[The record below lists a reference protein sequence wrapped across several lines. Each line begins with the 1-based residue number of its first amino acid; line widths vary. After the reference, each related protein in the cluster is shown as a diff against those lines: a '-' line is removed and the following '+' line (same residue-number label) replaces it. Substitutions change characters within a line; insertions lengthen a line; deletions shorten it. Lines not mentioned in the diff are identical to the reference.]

1 MGIFISLM
9 SLMNPTAMINL
20 KFFCLSKHK
29 LTRSMHQNKNFRKI
43 EDRISPRPA
52 FFSER
57 SNEEYGVKIG
67 DRGYGMVGT

>member
-1 MGIFISLM
+1 MGIFKSLM

-20 KFFCLSKHK
+20 KFFWLSKLK

-52 FFSER
+52 FFSE
-57 SNEEYGVKIG
+57 
-67 DRGYGMVGT
+67 